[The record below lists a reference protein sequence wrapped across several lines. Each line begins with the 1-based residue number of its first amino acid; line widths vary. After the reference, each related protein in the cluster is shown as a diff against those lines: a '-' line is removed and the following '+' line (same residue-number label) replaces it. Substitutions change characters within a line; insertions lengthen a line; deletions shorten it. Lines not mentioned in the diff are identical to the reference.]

1 VAVNKPDPLSGLN
14 AELKAKGFK
23 VFEFCPERR
32 VVPRYN
38 RKDFYKICLNTGKN
52 IIHYADRSFETEG
65 SILFFGNPLVPYSWE
80 KITEEDQGYACLFT
94 EEFLK
99 LGDRTESLQQSPL
112 FQLTGTPILQVNS
125 AQKDFI
131 SAVFRKMLV
140 EQDTDYSFKDELI
153 RNYINLI
160 VHEALKMQPSQNFFK
175 PKNASSRTTV
185 LFLEL
190 LERQFP
196 IESADQPLQL
206 KTAHDFAESLSLHV
220 NHLNRSVKENTGKST
235 STLIAERIIVEART
249 LLLHTD
255 WSVAEI
261 AFALGFSYPE
271 LFQQLL
277 QENHRHRPLGFTRC
291 LNSIGSGLISVSAA
305 KSN

>member
-1 VAVNKPDPLSGLN
+1 MAVNKPDPHVGLN

-23 VFEFCPERR
+23 VFQLCPERR

-38 RKDFYKICLNTGKN
+38 RKDFYKISLNTGKN

-112 FQLTGTPILQVNS
+112 FQLTGTPILQVNI

-255 WSVAEI
+255 WSIAEI
-261 AFALGFSYPE
+261 AFALGFSYPSY
-271 LFQQLL
+271 F
-277 QENHRHRPLGFTRC
+277 
-291 LNSIGSGLISVSAA
+291 NSYFKRITGTVPSALRA
-305 KSN
+305 V

>member
-1 VAVNKPDPLSGLN
+1 MAVNKPDLLSGLN
-14 AELKAKGFK
+14 AELKSKGFK

-32 VVPRYN
+32 VLPRYN
-38 RKDFYKICLNTGKN
+38 RKDFYKICLNIGKN

-261 AFALGFSYPE
+261 AFALGFSYPSY
-271 LFQQLL
+271 F
-277 QENHRHRPLGFTRC
+277 NNYFKRITGTVP
-291 LNSIGSGLISVSAA
+291 SALRTV
-305 KSN
+305 